1 MTVRDGLRKAG
12 VFLARRVTRGV
23 GRRGEKGSALVEFAV
38 TMPLLMIVLA
48 GSASISLALYYL
60 QQVGNATSSAV
71 MSVGGEANL
80 FPNGD
85 PCAAAKS
92 FVTSALPNIS
102 PSKLTLT
109 LTITDTSLNTDTY
122 SGTGSSFTCT
132 SAPSMEANYP
142 VTLTVTYAYSWL
154 PVPHFS
160 WLPGFTF
167 VPSGNLTS
175 TQAAIQM

>member
-1 MTVRDGLRKAG
+1 MKIRVCLRNLGFRLVRRLNRH
-12 VFLARRVTRGV
+12 
-23 GRRGEKGSALVEFAV
+23 RGEEGSALVEFAV

-48 GSASISLALYYL
+48 GSASFSLALYYL

-71 MSVGGEANL
+71 MSVGSEANL

-92 FVTSALPNIS
+92 FVTSALPNVT
-102 PSKLTLT
+102 PSKLSLT
-109 LTITDTSLNTDTY
+109 LTITDTSLGTETY
-122 SGTGSSFTCT
+122 SGTGTSFSCT
-132 SAPSMEANYP
+132 SAPSMEPNYP

-160 WLPGFTF
+160 WLPGFSF